1 MQSSQLKRREF
12 ITLLGGATAA
22 WPLVARARAGLKRLK
37 LVQAPGVDRHVMR
50 MTARPE
56 KASPGAKT
64 PSRSP
69 KTKDAC
75 RWRAPYGPMHRRH
88 GWLDRWAPG
97 KTCRLMPQPAA
108 RACSVPIESGDSRG
122 AQDRRVYRH

>member
-69 KTKDAC
+69 KTKDAMQMAC
-75 RWRAPYGPMHRRH
+75 PLWPDASPSRMARSLGAR
-88 GWLDRWAPG
+88 
-97 KTCRLMPQPAA
+97 QNVPAHA
-108 RACSVPIESGDSRG
+108 AAGG
-122 AQDRRVYRH
+122 